1 MKGKIVPD
9 QREVTGAQSV
19 AADDRDGLNA
29 CVRVTVSLALAAFLT
44 SCSLLFPQ
52 PEPVPKPEPVQPVQV
67 TPPKPE
73 PPLPEPAPVEKKN
86 TRNDQVILLPKAD
99 GSVGAVVV
107 RQDGV
112 EIILDKAYASAVI
125 KGHGQVRQFIQD
137 PGVVEETFAATLAAL
152 PPKPASFLLY
162 FLKGKD
168 ELTAESK
175 KEVEKILAEL
185 AKRPAAE
192 ISVIGHTDTAGS
204 IQFNDTLSLQR
215 AKRVREVLM
224 ARGIAPGSIAIAG
237 RGERELL
244 VATPDKVHEPGNRR
258 VEIDVR

>member
-1 MKGKIVPD
+1 MPD

-19 AADDRDGLNA
+19 AAVDRGGSSA
-29 CVRVTVSLALAAFLT
+29 CARVTVSLSLAAFLT

-52 PEPVPKPEPVQPVQV
+52 PEPVPKPEPVQPVEV
-67 TPPKPE
+67 TPPKPKPPPPE
-73 PPLPEPAPVEKKN
+73 PPPVEKKI

-112 EIILDKAYASAVI
+112 EIVLDKAYASAVI
-125 KGHGQVRQFIQD
+125 EGPGQVRQLIQD
-137 PGVVEETFAATLAAL
+137 PRVVEEMFAATLAAL

-175 KEVEKILAEL
+175 EEVERILAEL
-185 AKRPAAE
+185 AKRPTAE
-192 ISVIGHTDTAGS
+192 ISVIGHTDTVGS
-204 IQFNDTLSLQR
+204 TQFNDTLSLQR
-215 AKRVREVLM
+215 AKRVRQLLM
-224 ARGIAPGSIAIAG
+224 ARGIAPGSVAIAG

-244 VATPDKVHEPGNRR
+244 IPTRDKVHEPRNRR
-258 VEIDVR
+258 VEINVR

>member
-1 MKGKIVPD
+1 MPD
-9 QREVTGAQSV
+9 QRAVTGAQSV
-19 AADDRDGLNA
+19 VADDRDGSNA
-29 CVRVTVSLALAAFLT
+29 CARVTVSLTLAVFLT

-52 PEPVPKPEPVQPVQV
+52 PEPVPKPEPVQPVEV

-73 PPLPEPAPVEKKN
+73 SPPTEPPPVEQKI
-86 TRNDQVILLPKAD
+86 TRNDQVILLPNAD
-99 GSVGAVVV
+99 GSVGAVVI
-107 RQDGV
+107 RQDGI
-112 EIILDKAYASAVI
+112 EIVLDRAYASAVI
-125 KGHGQVRQFIQD
+125 EGPGQVRQLIRD
-137 PGVVEETFAATLAAL
+137 PGATKETFAATLAAL

-175 KEVEKILAEL
+175 KEVEKMLAEL

-192 ISVIGHTDTAGS
+192 ISVIGHTDTVGS
-204 IQFNDTLSLQR
+204 LQFNDKLSLQR
-215 AKRVREVLM
+215 AKRVRQLLT

-244 VATPDKVHEPGNRR
+244 IPTRDKVHEPRNRR
-258 VEIDVR
+258 VELNVR